1 MDNDASAHY
10 CDTLLM
16 HAIDFARE
24 AGKVQLKYFRSANLG
39 IEAKQNDFDVVTTAD
54 KASEFVVKQAIKER
68 YPSHAILSEESG
80 LEGDASGW
88 EWVVDPLDGTTNFSS
103 GLPFFNV
110 SIGVRHRGEAVVGVV
125 YAPRLGELFTAVKGE
140 GAFLNG
146 EPIATP
152 QGPLPLSHAVVTTG
166 FPYDKAENHDNN
178 LDNVERVMPLVRG
191 LRRFGSAALE
201 LCYVAAGFLDAHLEL
216 NLHEWDVC
224 AGTLIAREAGAE
236 VVRYRPDRGVSVI
249 VSRPALMPQLRPLI
263 KP

>member
-1 MDNDASAHY
+1 MENDAAAHY
-10 CDTLLM
+10 GTLLM

-24 AGKVQLKYFRSANLG
+24 AGKVQLKYFRSAELG
-39 IEAKQNDFDVVTTAD
+39 VEEKQNEFDVVTTAD
-54 KASEFVVKQAIKER
+54 RASEFVVKQAIKER
-68 YPSHAILSEESG
+68 FPSHAILSEESG
-80 LEGDASGW
+80 LEGKSDSEW
-88 EWVVDPLDGTTNFSS
+88 EWVIDPLDGTTNFSS

-110 SIGVRHRGEAVVGVV
+110 SIGVRHRGETVVGVV
-125 YAPRLGELFTAVKGE
+125 YAPRLCELFTAVKGD

-146 EPIATP
+146 EPIATS

-166 FPYDKAENHDNN
+166 FPYDKAENPDNN

-201 LCYVAAGFLDAHLEL
+201 LCYVAAGFLDAHWEL

-224 AGTLIAREAGAE
+224 AGALIAREAGAE

>member
-88 EWVVDPLDGTTNFSS
+88 EWWSTRSTAPPTSVPDFRFS
-103 GLPFFNV
+103 
-110 SIGVRHRGEAVVGVV
+110 
-125 YAPRLGELFTAVKGE
+125 
-140 GAFLNG
+140 
-146 EPIATP
+146 
-152 QGPLPLSHAVVTTG
+152 
-166 FPYDKAENHDNN
+166 
-178 LDNVERVMPLVRG
+178 M
-191 LRRFGSAALE
+191 
-201 LCYVAAGFLDAHLEL
+201 
-216 NLHEWDVC
+216 
-224 AGTLIAREAGAE
+224 
-236 VVRYRPDRGVSVI
+236 
-249 VSRPALMPQLRPLI
+249 
-263 KP
+263 